1 MLLPALRLHLAP
13 GTQLAGK
20 EPIDM
25 RDVLARVARVL
36 CPAGHGHDHVSKE
49 RHGGPAA
56 AAYDPLAG

>member
-25 RDVLARVARVL
+25 RDVL